1 MLSLASLRSNE
12 DDEFSDIP
20 RSNTDQLVASD
31 ATLDLHLEDG
41 GEYTNLTGLSAL
53 REEDS
58 SYDEDDLVEKLLRA
72 CDPSASLYRLL
83 RLVNEELRIVLSSPE
98 LLELIR
104 SRNQFRIR
112 TVQHAFPADTLRVRD
127 PSSPDA
133 DSVHCYHG
141 DPRLVT
147 CTCRPGSPRSQM
159 PCESWSCVVP
169 HAVIVS
175 SASRELHLDDTAPS
189 SAIRQEMSEEFANVL
204 AEARTA
210 YDEIKKVLE
219 EEEYVKALGQIIERD
234 FFPDLPKLKRHT
246 ELLQED
252 DEGYPLTEMT
262 LRAATTRGN
271 ASERDEK
278 DEEEAGDDKLKSS
291 MTLNRFV
298 ATHTS
303 EDNEA
308 FKDIQEKAVK
318 DHQRRYH
325 WAFDEDKDK
334 GDPKLH
340 LLTSGTWIS
349 KEERRIADESC
360 APKGPKDDRPSAP
373 ETWKFRARNPLLF
386 PPELETTRDICRPHL
401 GRPPKAN
408 KITVYANSRF
418 SSEDTQL
425 TESDS
430 RVTSSH
436 KDYPLVEMTPLIA
449 PGVDASP
456 LMTWGDIEGT
466 PTILG
471 SRPTPE
477 RIMNTPS
484 FELRD
489 KSRREKLAERLGTE
503 AVYKAV
509 VVGGGPAGIGVFVR
523 AARAGLLP
531 RLLNPEMFGTAK
543 DNELSTQLGF
553 KQMGVAVLHAGDAT
567 TFGGGN
573 LGEYIINSNTFAC
586 SLLASIL
593 DEKPDLD
600 PPESIKDTFLEKAHL
615 HESAKRLE
623 EIGAAPANLTEIGRF
638 LRCVGAFLTEEIA
651 YKAPNTSKI
660 LLNTKAT
667 KYEALENGLVRVETQ
682 ASNAMGGSQELPTLD
697 NPAYHSKLFASDAC
711 LREDGFAKLKEHILA
726 QPAGERKVCI
736 IKDDSETALVM
747 PHLASIGAPVAVV
760 APVSP
765 LTVTKCETAI
775 DIMILHR
782 SPIRCYYG
790 SKKEAEADG
799 ADSSRV
805 DRSGCVNTFTGL
817 REDAKRLFK
826 SVTVGR
832 EPRVRLF
839 RVNQQGSQMITDKAY
854 ASAGAI
860 VWGAGYKT
868 NVLPGFDEAGN
879 PLVFRQ
885 TNGIVKLNNKAQ
897 LQLLGPFKGKCPS
910 VLGLGLGFSLR
921 SAVDEMGSE
930 TRVDGVTVY
939 HRRGAALVLEAL
951 FGPEVYGTSAS
962 FEEMVEKNE
971 KKKREAQAAKEAAK
985 ADKARKFSST
995 SDGEQ
1000 PPTSP
1005 LKSHISRSSSVTTV
1019 LTPAK
1024 LAPLASPTLT
1034 ARNGSPGIVRRS
1046 PSKPATV
1053 DKKSSKKKDMAPT
1066 NPPVKLLLLRRRTS
1080 ADAAATKETASELS
1094 SAAADASSES
1104 SCVQPPANQFHFLTL
1119 PLPSIRQPARMALA
1133 SRRRTFCGKS
1143 HLHRLKTERASLSKL
1158 EDEHHGKPSPRP
1170 IRLLHESAM
1179 AELFQEQVHPSS
1191 RSSRQRPPSS
1201 ASSTSEASLRR
1212 LLEESEEQLARAL
1225 AQAEEATVDAV
1236 QLDELNTRVAAFSV
1250 ASSLLR
1256 ASISSSVLLGGS
1268 PDSERDD
1275 EPERA
1280 DLPLLSS
1287 SAPATTGGNV
1297 AAAEGF
1303 DTSRRRECQ
1312 ICFDKLDA
1320 LQAHVCTRWY
1330 IEYKI
1335 LEGEVSQKK
1344 MVCPAP
1350 QCTRPL
1356 SEDLIEA
1363 LVSPDTFAKY
1373 KKFLKNQKVGIR
1385 FCPRAGCCAVL
1396 DEPLNS
1402 SSRRVKCQVCKEE
1415 SCMRCGG
1422 DFHKIPTCRRV
1433 EKRFGHWKKRH
1444 NVRACP
1450 SCKAVIEKQG
1460 GCSHMK
1466 CFQCDQEFCWSCL
1479 RPWGN
1484 HDETLCLPLSFLR
1497 SKSRK
1502 FGCWAPMRAV
1512 TKTAVVGVAAVV
1524 VVAGAGLAVVVL
1536 PPVLGF
1542 QYAKDAYRRHKYAR
1556 ASYLRITHGDA
1567 YLR

>member
-1 MLSLASLRSNE
+1 
-12 DDEFSDIP
+12 
-20 RSNTDQLVASD
+20 
-31 ATLDLHLEDG
+31 
-41 GEYTNLTGLSAL
+41 
-53 REEDS
+53 
-58 SYDEDDLVEKLLRA
+58 
-72 CDPSASLYRLL
+72 
-83 RLVNEELRIVLSSPE
+83 
-98 LLELIR
+98 
-104 SRNQFRIR
+104 
-112 TVQHAFPADTLRVRD
+112 
-127 PSSPDA
+127 
-133 DSVHCYHG
+133 
-141 DPRLVT
+141 
-147 CTCRPGSPRSQM
+147 
-159 PCESWSCVVP
+159 
-169 HAVIVS
+169 
-175 SASRELHLDDTAPS
+175 
-189 SAIRQEMSEEFANVL
+189 MS
-204 AEARTA
+204 
-210 YDEIKKVLE
+210 KKVLE

-271 ASERDEK
+271 ASVRSSASGSGWDQPTPTQERDEK

-349 KEERRIADESC
+349 KEQRRIADESC

-386 PPELETTRDICRPHL
+386 PPELETTRDICRVEGDLKSQLLLENGPKPHL

-503 AVYKAV
+503 A
-509 VVGGGPAGIGVFVR
+509 
-523 AARAGLLP
+523 
-531 RLLNPEMFGTAK
+531 
-543 DNELSTQLGF
+543 
-553 KQMGVAVLHAGDAT
+553 MGVAVLHAGDAT

-682 ASNAMGGSQELPTLD
+682 ASNGDTVILHAEHLILAMGGSQELPTLD

-736 IKDDSETALVM
+736 VGGSHSSFSVAWLLLNKSVDCKVVATRRASLSSTKHTSEDVTKIKDDSETALVM

-775 DIMILHR
+775 VKVKRTTLTNTHSDAPKTSIFNAKDIMILHR

-1104 SCVQPPANQFHFLTL
+1104 AAATESPIVA
-1119 PLPSIRQPARMALA
+1119 
-1133 SRRRTFCGKS
+1133 KS
-1143 HLHRLKTERASLSKL
+1143 AATSV
-1158 EDEHHGKPSPRP
+1158 
-1170 IRLLHESAM
+1170 
-1179 AELFQEQVHPSS
+1179 AEL
-1191 RSSRQRPPSS
+1191 
-1201 ASSTSEASLRR
+1201 
-1212 LLEESEEQLARAL
+1212 
-1225 AQAEEATVDAV
+1225 
-1236 QLDELNTRVAAFSV
+1236 AA
-1250 ASSLLR
+1250 
-1256 ASISSSVLLGGS
+1256 
-1268 PDSERDD
+1268 
-1275 EPERA
+1275 
-1280 DLPLLSS
+1280 
-1287 SAPATTGGNV
+1287 N
-1297 AAAEGF
+1297 
-1303 DTSRRRECQ
+1303 
-1312 ICFDKLDA
+1312 
-1320 LQAHVCTRWY
+1320 
-1330 IEYKI
+1330 
-1335 LEGEVSQKK
+1335 
-1344 MVCPAP
+1344 
-1350 QCTRPL
+1350 
-1356 SEDLIEA
+1356 
-1363 LVSPDTFAKY
+1363 
-1373 KKFLKNQKVGIR
+1373 
-1385 FCPRAGCCAVL
+1385 
-1396 DEPLNS
+1396 
-1402 SSRRVKCQVCKEE
+1402 
-1415 SCMRCGG
+1415 
-1422 DFHKIPTCRRV
+1422 
-1433 EKRFGHWKKRH
+1433 
-1444 NVRACP
+1444 
-1450 SCKAVIEKQG
+1450 
-1460 GCSHMK
+1460 
-1466 CFQCDQEFCWSCL
+1466 
-1479 RPWGN
+1479 
-1484 HDETLCLPLSFLR
+1484 
-1497 SKSRK
+1497 
-1502 FGCWAPMRAV
+1502 
-1512 TKTAVVGVAAVV
+1512 
-1524 VVAGAGLAVVVL
+1524 
-1536 PPVLGF
+1536 
-1542 QYAKDAYRRHKYAR
+1542 
-1556 ASYLRITHGDA
+1556 
-1567 YLR
+1567 